1 MNQDELLALIDQIYG
16 AAADIDRWP
25 VVLQTI
31 ADAFGAGD
39 ASLSAVSQRDVPWL
53 VAPRTDPAFLQS
65 YGAYYHPLNLFWQ
78 RAASLPVGTI
88 VTDRMVLPKET
99 LRSSPF
105 FNEWSRPQGYL
116 SVMGATLL
124 ADDDWRVE
132 FVVPGR
138 DEFGPEQLKLYE
150 AIAPHL
156 KRAVQLNHRLQALAL
171 DRHYSFAA
179 LDSIGQGVL
188 VVDSRARVLFANR
201 ACDSAF
207 ADGLR
212 LDDGV
217 LCGASSAET
226 AGLHLAIAA
235 SAQTGEDD
243 ARDSVSISRG
253 EFKSALSLLVIPLR
267 SEIEAIA
274 RYNRAA
280 IIFVTDPD
288 KVVLPDDKQ
297 LQKKFGLTPAEVGL
311 IRELTGGSSLQ
322 TAAGRLGIKIATA
335 RTHLHRIFAKTGT
348 TRQAELMRLMLTR
361 EHWARPGRN

>member
-31 ADAFGAGD
+31 ADAFDAGD

-78 RAASLPVGTI
+78 RAASLPVGTV

-99 LRSSPF
+99 LHASPF

-132 FVVPGR
+132 FVVPGKH
-138 DEFGPEQLKLYE
+138 EFGPEHLKLYE

-156 KRAVQLNHRLQALAL
+156 KRAVQLNHRLQTLAL

-188 VVDSRARVLFANR
+188 VVDFQGARPV
-201 ACDSAF
+201 CQP
-207 ADGLR
+207 GLR
-212 LDDGV
+212 RRVRRWPAARRRRALRRLLGRDRPFASGD
-217 LCGASSAET
+217 CGQR
-226 AGLHLAIAA
+226 AG
-235 SAQTGEDD
+235 
-243 ARDSVSISRG
+243 
-253 EFKSALSLLVIPLR
+253 
-267 SEIEAIA
+267 
-274 RYNRAA
+274 
-280 IIFVTDPD
+280 
-288 KVVLPDDKQ
+288 
-297 LQKKFGLTPAEVGL
+297 
-311 IRELTGGSSLQ
+311 
-322 TAAGRLGIKIATA
+322 GRKRHA
-335 RTHLHRIFAKTGT
+335 
-348 TRQAELMRLMLTR
+348 
-361 EHWARPGRN
+361 

>member
-25 VVLQTI
+25 AVLQTI

-78 RAASLPVGTI
+78 RAASLPVGTV

-99 LRSSPF
+99 LQSSQF
-105 FNEWSRPQGYL
+105 FNEWSCPQGYL

-124 ADDDWRVE
+124 AEDDWRVE
-132 FVVPGR
+132 FVVPGKN
-138 DEFGPEQLKLYE
+138 EFGPQHLKLYE

-156 KRAVQLNHRLQALAL
+156 KRAVQLNRRLQALTF
-171 DRHYSFAA
+171 DRQYSFAA

-188 VVDSRARVLFANR
+188 IVDVRARVLFANR

-207 ADGLR
+207 KDGLR
-212 LDDGV
+212 LNDGT
-217 LCGASSAET
+217 LCGGSLSET
-226 AGLHLAIAA
+226 ASLHLAIAA
-235 SAQTGEDD
+235 SAQAGEND
-243 ARDSVSISRG
+243 ARDAISISRG
-253 EFKSALSLLVIPLR
+253 ESRSALSLQVIPLR
-267 SEIEAIA
+267 SEVESIA
-274 RYNRAA
+274 RHSRAT

-297 LQKKFGLTPAEVGL
+297 LQKKFGLTLAEIAL
-311 IRELTGGSSLQ
+311 IHELTGGSSLQ
-322 TAAGRLGIKIATA
+322 TAADKLNIKIATA

-348 TRQAELMRLMLTR
+348 KRQAELIRLMLTS
-361 EHWARPGRN
+361 EHWVQPGKN

>member
-25 VVLQTI
+25 AVLATI

-65 YGAYYHPLNLFWQ
+65 YGEYYHPLNLFWQ
-78 RAASLPVGTI
+78 RAASLPVGTV
-88 VTDRMVLPKET
+88 VTDQMVLPKET
-99 LRSSPF
+99 LRSSQF

-124 ADDDWRVE
+124 AEDDWRVE
-132 FVVPGR
+132 FVVPGKT
-138 DEFGPEQLKLYE
+138 EFGPEHLKLYE

-156 KRAVQLNHRLQALAL
+156 KRAVQLNHRLQTLAL
-171 DRHYSFAA
+171 DRHYSFAT
-179 LDSIGQGVL
+179 LDSIGQGVII
-188 VVDSRARVLFANR
+188 VDARARVLFANR
-201 ACDSAF
+201 ACERAF

-212 LDDGV
+212 LNEGM
-217 LCGASSAET
+217 LCGGSASET
-226 AGLHLAIAA
+226 ASLHLAIAA
-235 SAQTGEDD
+235 SAQDRDGDTPD
-243 ARDSVSISRG
+243 AIAISRG
-253 EFKSALSLLVIPLR
+253 ESRSALSLKVIPLR

-274 RYNRAA
+274 RHNRAA

-288 KVVLPDDKQ
+288 HVVVPDDKQ
-297 LQKKFGLTPAEVGL
+297 LQRKFGLTPAEIAL
-311 IRELTGGSSLQ
+311 IHELTSGSSLQ
-322 TAAGRLGIKIATA
+322 TAADRLSIKIATA

-348 TRQAELMRLMLTR
+348 SRQAELMRLMLTS
-361 EHWARPGRN
+361 EHWAQPGRN